1 MSSNGR
7 RYSTPEAAFDA
18 RTEPIVWDGC
28 LIWTGSLTKGG
39 YGKIYAH
46 GKIVS
51 AHRFA
56 WEQENGP
63 IPKGSQIDHSCYNRA
78 CVNHEHLRLASS
90 SQNNANRSVRR
101 KRIVKYPRGVRYDR
115 GRYVACVIV
124 NGENICRFGFATP
137 EEAGIAAQEL
147 RQQHYGTFAGKNW

>member
-56 WEQENGP
+56 WEKENGP
-63 IPKGSQIDHSCYNRA
+63 IPEGFQIDHSCYNRA

-90 SQNNANRSVRR
+90 SQNNANRSHYR
-101 KRIVKYPRGVRYDR
+101 KRPSKYGRGVRHDR
-115 GRYVACVIV
+115 GRYSAYVIV
-124 NGENICRFGFATP
+124 NGEMISRYGFATP
-137 EEAGIAAQEL
+137 AAAAEAAREL
-147 RQQHYGTFAGKNW
+147 RAEHFGTFSGKNW